1 MSWNYN
7 YGAFSNAMYGDS
19 MILLRNPDLV
29 ATTWLNFAASMW
41 FFVTP
46 QPPKPS
52 MLQVLD
58 GSWTPNSHDQA
69 SNLVP
74 GFGVTTMIING
85 AIECGQYSQN
95 AVNRANYY
103 TEYAAKLNVDIS
115 GEKLACDDMQQF
127 SDSGAAGQLALYW
140 APESD
145 CSLVKWQ
152 TAYSALIEG
161 DFAKCKGLAPTCNE
175 GQGTTTTSATT
186 TQTTSGGGQTTSS
199 TECEAREPKKVVCYY
214 PNWPYY
220 RNGNGKY
227 LVENIDPSICTHI
240 IYSFVILDAT
250 NYVMKIHDPWLDIDL
265 GNINKFL
272 QLKQTNPNV
281 KLLVALGGWNDSRTS
296 KYSIL
301 LADPAKRAAFVTHA
315 VTFITQYGFD
325 GLDLDYE
332 YPVYDGVASD
342 RQGFTALVQELRTA
356 FDPYSWE
363 LTAAVSASK
372 SVVDAGY
379 DVPEISAALDAI
391 HLMSY
396 DLHGSWETSVNHHAP
411 LFGQQGDDLNVDV
424 A

>member
-1 MSWNYN
+1 
-7 YGAFSNAMYGDS
+7 
-19 MILLRNPDLV
+19 MILLKQPDLV
-29 ATTWLNFAASMW
+29 ASTWLNFAASMW

-58 GSWTPNSHDQA
+58 GSWAPNSHDLA

-85 AIECGQYSQN
+85 AIECGKYSQN

-103 TEYAAKLNVDIS
+103 IEYAAKMNVDIS
-115 GEKLACDDMQQF
+115 GEKLACNDMAQF
-127 SDSGAAGQLALYW
+127 SDSGSAGQLALYW

-145 CSLVKWQ
+145 CSLVTWQ
-152 TAYSALIEG
+152 TAYSALVEG
-161 DFAKCKGLAPTCNE
+161 DYSKCKGLTPSCNG
-175 GQGTTTTSATT
+175 GQETTTKSTAAVQTTTTI
-186 TQTTSGGGQTTSS
+186 TSSSVGGQSTTS
-199 TECEAREPKKVVCYY
+199 TECEAREPKRVVCYY

-272 QLKQTNPNV
+272 QIKQTNPKV

-315 VTFITQYGFD
+315 VQFINQYGFD

-332 YPVYDGVASD
+332 YPVYDGVATD
-342 RQGFTALVQELRTA
+342 RQGFTALVQELRSA
-356 FDPYSWE
+356 FSPYGWE

-396 DLHGSWETSVNHHAP
+396 DLRGSWESSVNHHAA
-411 LFGQQGDDLNVDV
+411 LYGQQGNDLTVDV